1 MTHFLLKIFAYIK
14 KKQYL
19 CSGFKTLIDMTDKT
33 ISSYQ
38 GYGHRVQLVRRAT
51 VAREF
56 AVVDNRRVVFSMA
69 NETAAKDLFLNHVA
83 NIVRQ
88 LSLEL

>member
-1 MTHFLLKIFAYIK
+1 
-14 KKQYL
+14 
-19 CSGFKTLIDMTDKT
+19 MTDKT

-38 GYGHRVQLVRRAT
+38 GYGHRVQLVRRAA

-56 AVVDNRRVVFSMA
+56 AVVDNRRVVSSTM
-69 NETAAKDLFLNHVA
+69 NETMAKDIFLNHVA
-83 NIVRQ
+83 GIVRQ